1 MGFSFKVE
9 ASVFLR
15 GKWDYN
21 PKYIISNVYHVFGGV
36 HCVLTQVHRVIV
48 EFHHVVVG
56 CSMCC

>member
-1 MGFSFKVE
+1 MGFRFKVE

-21 PKYIISNVYHVFGGV
+21 PKYIVSNVYHVFEGV

-56 CSMCC
+56 C